1 MYNLLMNIT
10 NEMKL
15 EIIHILKMKK
25 FLGIEHISSINFTS
39 QNSHTSI
46 LPNEMK
52 SLEEYVN
59 NCSLCT
65 LYKSK
70 ESTFFSIGNENSD
83 IFVIGLD
90 YDFDDEK
97 MFLIVKKM
105 FENTL
110 KININD
116 IYMTNILKCKSKI
129 NKNNLDDEVAKCISY
144 LEMQILI
151 LKPKMIITLGKSFE
165 YIMKNNEKIIN
176 ISGNIYNF
184 KDIKLIPLLDPLFI
198 NQNPSYKEKMVKDL
212 QKIKN
217 ILDTK

>member
-97 MFLIVKKM
+97 MFLIVKKC
-105 FENTL
+105 L
-110 KININD
+110 KI
-116 IYMTNILKCKSKI
+116 L
-129 NKNNLDDEVAKCISY
+129 
-144 LEMQILI
+144 
-151 LKPKMIITLGKSFE
+151 
-165 YIMKNNEKIIN
+165 
-176 ISGNIYNF
+176 
-184 KDIKLIPLLDPLFI
+184 
-198 NQNPSYKEKMVKDL
+198 
-212 QKIKN
+212 
-217 ILDTK
+217 

>member
-1 MYNLLMNIT
+1 
-10 NEMKL
+10 
-15 EIIHILKMKK
+15 
-25 FLGIEHISSINFTS
+25 
-39 QNSHTSI
+39 
-46 LPNEMK
+46 
-52 SLEEYVN
+52 
-59 NCSLCT
+59 
-65 LYKSK
+65 
-70 ESTFFSIGNENSD
+70 
-83 IFVIGLD
+83 
-90 YDFDDEK
+90 
-97 MFLIVKKM
+97 M